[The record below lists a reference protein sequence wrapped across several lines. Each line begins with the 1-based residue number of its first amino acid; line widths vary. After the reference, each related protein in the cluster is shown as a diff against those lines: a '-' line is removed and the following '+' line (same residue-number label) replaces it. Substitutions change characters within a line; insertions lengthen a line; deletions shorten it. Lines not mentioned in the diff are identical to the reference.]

1 MTQAIKTT
9 NLVSIESIEA
19 LPLLLIEDER
29 SVMDFIR
36 TALERNGYACATARS
51 AAEGIRQLESGNFGG
66 IISDMR
72 TPGGASGAD
81 VHSWILSHRPQL
93 KDRMLFITG
102 DTVNQDTMNALLRT
116 GVPYIEKPFR
126 VVELM
131 VTVEKIFG
139 KAKGTL
145 SP

>member
-1 MTQAIKTT
+1 MKPATT
-9 NLVSIESIEA
+9 LET

-36 TALERNGYACATARS
+36 VALERHGYACTTANS
-51 AAEGIRQLESGNFGG
+51 AAEGIRLLENGGFGG

-81 VHSWILSHRPQL
+81 VHEWILAHRPQL
-93 KDRMLFITG
+93 RDRMLFITG
-102 DTVNQDTMNALLRT
+102 DTVNEDTMKTLVRT

-126 VVELM
+126 VIELM

-139 KAKGTL
+139 KAK
-145 SP
+145 S

>member
-1 MTQAIKTT
+1 MSPGAAAAV
-9 NLVSIESIEA
+9 NS

-29 SVMDFIR
+29 AVMEFIR
-36 TALERNGYACATARS
+36 TALERHGYACTAAQS
-51 AAEGIRQLESGNFGG
+51 AAEGIRLLEGKTFGG

-81 VHSWILSHRPQL
+81 GHAWILAHRPQL
-93 KDRMLFITG
+93 RERMLFITG
-102 DTVNQDTMNALLRT
+102 DTVNEDTMKALVRT

-126 VVELM
+126 VQELM

-139 KAKGTL
+139 KAR
-145 SP
+145 

>member
-1 MTQAIKTT
+1 MTQPATT
-9 NLVSIESIEA
+9 AEP

-36 TALERNGYACATARS
+36 IALERHGYACRTANS
-51 AAEGIRQLESGNFGG
+51 AAEGIRVLETGRFSG

-81 VHSWILSHRPQL
+81 VHAWIVLHRPEL
-93 KDRMLFITG
+93 EHRMLFITG
-102 DTVNQDTMNALLRT
+102 DTVNEDTMKALMNT

-126 VVELM
+126 VQQLM
-131 VTVEKIFG
+131 VTVEQIFG
-139 KAKGTL
+139 KAK
-145 SP
+145 

>member
-1 MTQAIKTT
+1 VKPATSLDT
-9 NLVSIESIEA
+9 

-36 TALERNGYACATARS
+36 VALERHGYACTTANS
-51 AAEGIRQLESGNFGG
+51 AAEGIRLLENGGFAG

-81 VHSWILSHRPQL
+81 VHEWILAHRPQL
-93 KDRMLFITG
+93 RDRMLFITG
-102 DTVNQDTMNALLRT
+102 DTVNEDTMNTLVRT

-126 VVELM
+126 VTELM

-139 KAKGTL
+139 KAK
-145 SP
+145 S

>member
-1 MTQAIKTT
+1 MTAAATT
-9 NLVSIESIEA
+9 HH

-36 TALERNGYACATARS
+36 TALERNGYALRTANS
-51 AAEGIRQLESGNFGG
+51 AAEGIRALEAGRFGG

-81 VHSWILSHRPQL
+81 VHAWIVANRPEL
-93 KDRMLFITG
+93 RERMLFITG
-102 DTVNQDTMNALLRT
+102 DTVNEDTMKALQST

-126 VVELM
+126 VQELIN
-131 VTVEKIFG
+131 TVEKIFG
-139 KAKGTL
+139 KAE
-145 SP
+145 